1 MPVGTDFDGLDA
13 QGEDADLLL
22 PVQLGFRK
30 HGDPSDRIGVA
41 VSGGSDSMAML
52 HLMARVAPYAGWSV
66 HAVTVDHRLRPEAA
80 GEVAFVAKVCA
91 GLGVPHAVLVWD
103 HGPILGNL
111 MQAAREARY
120 QLLADWALG
129 QGIADVAVAHTSD
142 DQAEGFLIGLS
153 RSAGLDGLTGMR
165 QQFARDGVTFHR
177 PFLNQSRAALRGYLL
192 RQGLTWVE
200 DPTND
205 NDRYTRTKARRV
217 LKSLKPLG
225 ITVDRLSTVIH
236 NLSMA
241 QVVIA
246 QTVQRAARDVVT
258 EAAGALTFERQAFLD
273 LGPEVNRL
281 LLIAMLRWMA
291 GLTHAPRAES
301 ILNLQRALA
310 DNRDATLRGCRFRT
324 RAGLVTLNREA
335 RAVGGPVP
343 VGAQW
348 DGRWLVS
355 GPPGEVRVLGAE
367 GLRQCPD
374 WRATGLARQVLEVSP
389 GVWHGATLIA
399 APCAG
404 FGPATATCAPGFHA
418 FLLSH

>member
-1 MPVGTDFDGLDA
+1 MPVDAGFDWLDA

-22 PVQLGFRK
+22 QAQSGFDWP
-30 HGDPSDRIGVA
+30 GAVPDRIGLA
-41 VSGGSDSMAML
+41 VSGGGDSIAML
-52 HLMARVAPYAGWSV
+52 YLMARVARQTGQKLRV
-66 HAVTVDHRLRPEAA
+66 VTVDHRLRPEAA
-80 GEVAFVAKVCA
+80 QEAAFVSGVAA
-91 GLGVPHAVLVWD
+91 RLGLAQDVVHWQHDALT
-103 HGPILGNL
+103 GNL
-111 MQAAREARY
+111 MEQAREARY
-120 QLLADWALG
+120 RLIADWARG
-129 QGIADVAVAHTSD
+129 HGIADVALAHTSD
-142 DQAEGFLIGLS
+142 DEAEGFLIGLS
-153 RSAGLDGLTGMR
+153 RAAGLDGLSGMR
-165 QQFARDGVTFHR
+165 RTWTEAGVTFHR
-177 PFLNQSRAALRGYLL
+177 PFLRQTRAALRGYLV
-192 RQGLTWVE
+192 RHGLDWVE

-217 LKSLKPLG
+217 LKGLKPLG

-236 NLSMA
+236 NLAMA
-241 QVVIA
+241 QGVVA
-246 QTVQRAARDVVT
+246 QSVQRAAQDVLT
-258 EAAGALTFERQAFLD
+258 ELAGALTFDRQAFLD

-281 LLIAMLRWMA
+281 LLVAMLRWIA

-310 DNRDATLRGCRFRT
+310 DNRDATLCGCRFRT
-324 RAGLVTLNREA
+324 RAGFVTLSREA

-343 VGAQW
+343 VGALW

-374 WRATGLARQVLEVSP
+374 WRKSGLPRQVLEVSP
-389 GVWHGATLIA
+389 GLWQGATLIA